1 MGTSW
6 LLLLGSHAHI
16 QITASPLPFAPLMP
30 KLLLD
35 QAQLDA
41 LVTPVCAA
49 AGVDLVQVRHLREP
63 EGTVLR
69 VLIELPGAENAEPG
83 AAGITL
89 EDCRRV
95 SRALS
100 DVLDADELI
109 IPGQYRLEV
118 SSPGVER
125 PLVKAV
131 DFERYAGREVQVST
145 KAPIE
150 GRKNFSGILGGLRG
164 DQVLLRDSKGED
176 LALPLDGVAKA
187 HLVFRF

>member
-1 MGTSW
+1 
-6 LLLLGSHAHI
+6 
-16 QITASPLPFAPLMP
+16 MP

-69 VLIELPGAENAEPG
+69 VLIELPGADKAEPG

-145 KAPIE
+145 KTPIE
-150 GRKNFSGILGGLRG
+150 GRKNFSGVLGGLRG

>member
-1 MGTSW
+1 
-6 LLLLGSHAHI
+6 
-16 QITASPLPFAPLMP
+16 MP

-35 QAQLDA
+35 QTQLDA

-69 VLIELPGAENAEPG
+69 LLIELPGAETAAPG
-83 AAGITL
+83 VGITL

-125 PLVKAV
+125 PLVKAI
-131 DFERYAGREVQVST
+131 DFERYAGREVSVST
-145 KAPIE
+145 KAPVD

-176 LALPLDGVAKA
+176 FALPLDGVAKA